1 MTKEELMNNLYD
13 IITNNIDNLNYENG
27 ANFWLTKTN
36 EIYIEL
42 NESEDMFKLEISEVK
57 DENNTTQEERLQN
70 YYTMIREFYYEKNGI
85 KNTIDFLKYM
95 IELLEEENS
104 K

>member
-1 MTKEELMNNLYD
+1 MKL
-13 IITNNIDNLNYENG
+13 TNNELRTLCIKAIEEKLKKENYG
-27 ANFWLTKTN
+27 
-36 EIYIEL
+36 IEL
-42 NESEDMFKLEISEVK
+42 NTSDNEIFNDDIYIKINVSTIQENEVK
-57 DENNTTQEERLQN
+57 DENNITQEERLQN

-95 IELLEEENS
+95 IELLEEEDN